1 MKLCLISRL
10 PAAALSAVL
19 ILSGCGRV
27 QVDVPSTVLPPAQ
40 MCSVLTD
47 LHIVQASVV
56 VKPVGDSLKPSWPDF
71 APVVLARHH
80 TTQAQ
85 FDSSLAWYA
94 YHPELLDS
102 IYKQVIT
109 ELSRLQGEA
118 EAGRQDSLRS
128 TLP

>member
-1 MKLCLISRL
+1 MHRL
-10 PAAALSAVL
+10 RASAFMVALVCTSCTRSAVD
-19 ILSGCGRV
+19 I
-27 QVDVPSTVLPPAQ
+27 PSTVLPPDR

-47 LHIVQASVV
+47 LHIVQASGV

-71 APVVLARHH
+71 APVVLERRH

-85 FDSSLAWYA
+85 FDSSLVWYA
-94 YHPELLDS
+94 NHPELLDS
-102 IYKQVIT
+102 IYKQVVT

-118 EAGRQDSLRS
+118 EAGRQDSARG

>member
-1 MKLCLISRL
+1 MNNRRMHRL
-10 PAAALSAVL
+10 PAALVAAVW
-19 ILSGCGRV
+19 ILAACTRSP
-27 QVDVPSTVLPPAQ
+27 VDIPATVLPPER

-47 LHIVQASVV
+47 LHIVQASAIVH
-56 VKPVGDSLKPSWPDF
+56 PVGDSLKPSWPDF
-71 APVVLARHH
+71 APVVLERHR

-85 FDSSLAWYA
+85 FDSSLKWYA

-118 EAGRQDSLRS
+118 EAGRQDSAR
-128 TLP
+128 